1 MSSRTRATCSSRP
14 SCSTNCSRSVT
25 AVPSATAI
33 RVTPFGGLTS
43 DPRGMSVRVETTG
56 DGLALARE
64 VVFSPVADG
73 AVVEQTVRRLGEAIG
88 LGLIEVGERLPAEAE
103 LASRLAIAPITLRE
117 ALRILREAGY
127 LETRRGRGGG
137 TFVRRSLPQQPA
149 REARRHLARLT
160 VEELSDLMDFRVAVS
175 GAAVALAAERR
186 TDDDVAALDG
196 LVERMA
202 ALDSFPPYRRLDH
215 RFHLA
220 VASAAR
226 SPRLVAAE
234 TAIQADLAK
243 LLRLIPE
250 SAEMLHVSNEQHR
263 ELVAAIRARAPSR
276 ARAVME
282 AHVRGTGDFLVGLR
296 LGKLG

>member
-1 MSSRTRATCSSRP
+1 MATEVEIDGGRRP
-14 SCSTNCSRSVT
+14 
-25 AVPSATAI
+25 
-33 RVTPFGGLTS
+33 
-43 DPRGMSVRVETTG
+43 
-56 DGLALARE
+56 DGLALARD
-64 VVFSPVADG
+64 VVFSPVAEG

-88 LGLIEVGERLPAEAE
+88 LGLIEVGERLPPEAE
-103 LASRLAIAPITLRE
+103 LAARLAIAPMTLRE

-160 VEELSDLMDFRVAVS
+160 VEELSDLMDYRVAMS

-186 TDDDVAALDG
+186 TDADLVALEA
-196 LVERMA
+196 LVEQMA
-202 ALDSFPPYRRLDH
+202 KLDAFAPYRRLDH
-215 RFHLA
+215 RFHIT

-234 TAIQADLAK
+234 TAIQVDLAK

-263 ELVAAIRARAPSR
+263 ELLAAIRDRSPTR
-276 ARAVME
+276 ARGVMQ

>member
-1 MSSRTRATCSSRP
+1 MATKVEIGAEGRADS
-14 SCSTNCSRSVT
+14 
-25 AVPSATAI
+25 
-33 RVTPFGGLTS
+33 
-43 DPRGMSVRVETTG
+43 
-56 DGLALARE
+56 LALARD
-64 VVFSPVADG
+64 VVFSPVAEG
-73 AVVEQTVRRLGEAIG
+73 PVVEQTVRRLGEAIG
-88 LGLIEVGERLPAEAE
+88 LGLIEVGERLPPEAE
-103 LASRLAIAPITLRE
+103 LSTRLAIAPMTLRE
-117 ALRILREAGY
+117 ALRILREAGF

-149 REARRHLARLT
+149 REARRNLARLT
-160 VEELSDLMDFRVAVS
+160 VEELSDLMDYRVAVS

-186 TDDDVAALDG
+186 TDADLVALES

-202 ALDSFPPYRRLDH
+202 ELDSFPPYRRLDH

-226 SPRLVAAE
+226 SPRLVMAE
-234 TAIQADLAK
+234 TAIQVDLAK

-263 ELVAAIRARAPSR
+263 ELLAAIRDRSATR
-276 ARAVME
+276 ARGIMQ
-282 AHVRGTGDFLVGLR
+282 AHVSGTGDLLVGLR

>member
-1 MSSRTRATCSSRP
+1 MTHGAEVYP
-14 SCSTNCSRSVT
+14 D
-25 AVPSATAI
+25 
-33 RVTPFGGLTS
+33 GGL
-43 DPRGMSVRVETTG
+43 
-56 DGLALARE
+56 
-64 VVFSPVADG
+64 
-73 AVVEQTVRRLGEAIG
+73 VEQTVRRLGEAIG
-88 LGLIEVGERLPAEAE
+88 LGLIEVGERLPSEAE
-103 LASRLAIAPITLRE
+103 LAARLAIAPMTLRE

-137 TFVRRSLPQQPA
+137 TFVRRSLPQPPA

-160 VEELSDLMDFRVAVS
+160 VEELADLMDYRVAVS

-186 TDDDVAALDG
+186 TDADLEALRT

-202 ALDSFPPYRRLDH
+202 ALGSFAPYRRLDH
-215 RFHLA
+215 HFHIA

-226 SPRLVAAE
+226 SQRLVAAE

-263 ELVAAIRARAPSR
+263 EILAAIRAGDAGRG
-276 ARAVME
+276 RAVME
-282 AHVRGTGDFLVGLR
+282 THVRGTGDFLVGLR
-296 LGKLG
+296 LGKLA

>member
-1 MSSRTRATCSSRP
+1 MET
-14 SCSTNCSRSVT
+14 
-25 AVPSATAI
+25 
-33 RVTPFGGLTS
+33 
-43 DPRGMSVRVETTG
+43 RVESRG

-64 VVFSPVADG
+64 VVVSPVADG

-88 LGLIEVGERLPAEAE
+88 LGLIEVGERLPPEAE
-103 LASRLAIAPITLRE
+103 LATRLAIAPMTLRE

-137 TFVRRSLPQQPA
+137 TFVRRSLPRQPA

-160 VEELSDLMDFRVAVS
+160 VEELSDLMEFRVAVS

-186 TDDDVAALDG
+186 SDADLVALEA

-202 ALDSFPPYRRLDH
+202 VLDSFPPYRRLDH
-215 RFHLA
+215 RFHLT

-263 ELVAAIRARAPSR
+263 ELLAAIKARAAAR

-296 LGKLG
+296 LGRLG

>member
-1 MSSRTRATCSSRP
+1 MATQVEIGAESR
-14 SCSTNCSRSVT
+14 
-25 AVPSATAI
+25 
-33 RVTPFGGLTS
+33 
-43 DPRGMSVRVETTG
+43 G
-56 DGLALARE
+56 DSLGLARE
-64 VVFSPVADG
+64 IVFSPVADG

-88 LGLIEVGERLPAEAE
+88 LGLIEVGERLPPEAE
-103 LASRLAIAPITLRE
+103 LASRLAIAPMTLRE

-160 VEELSDLMDFRVAVS
+160 VEELSDLMDYRVAVS
-175 GAAVALAAERR
+175 AAAVELAADRRSHDDLIALER
-186 TDDDVAALDG
+186 
-196 LVERMA
+196 LVEQMA
-202 ALDSFPPYRRLDH
+202 ELDAFAPYRRLDH

-234 TAIQADLAK
+234 TAIQVDLAK

-263 ELVAAIRARAPSR
+263 QLLAAIRGRDAER
-276 ARAVME
+276 ARAVMQ
-282 AHVRGTGDFLVGLR
+282 AHIRGTGDFLVGLR
-296 LGKLG
+296 LGQLG

>member
-1 MSSRTRATCSSRP
+1 M
-14 SCSTNCSRSVT
+14 
-25 AVPSATAI
+25 
-33 RVTPFGGLTS
+33 
-43 DPRGMSVRVETTG
+43 
-56 DGLALARE
+56 ARQ

-88 LGLIEVGERLPAEAE
+88 LGLIEVGERLPPEAE
-103 LASRLAIAPITLRE
+103 LASRLAIAPMTLRE

-149 REARRHLARLT
+149 REARRHLAHLT
-160 VEELSDLMDFRVAVS
+160 VEELSDLMDYRVAVS
-175 GAAVALAAERR
+175 GAAVELAAERR
-186 TDDDVAALDG
+186 SDADLVALEAL
-196 LVERMA
+196 VARMA
-202 ALDSFPPYRRLDH
+202 ELDVFAPYRRLDH
-215 RFHLA
+215 RFHITI
-220 VASAAR
+220 ASAAR

-234 TAIQADLAK
+234 TAIQVDLAK

-263 ELVAAIRARAPSR
+263 ALLAALRARDATR
-276 ARAVME
+276 ARKVME
-282 AHVRGTGDFLVGLR
+282 THVRGTGDFLVGLR

>member
-1 MSSRTRATCSSRP
+1 MEIGTDSRDDSL
-14 SCSTNCSRSVT
+14 
-25 AVPSATAI
+25 
-33 RVTPFGGLTS
+33 G
-43 DPRGMSVRVETTG
+43 
-56 DGLALARE
+56 LARE

-88 LGLIEVGERLPAEAE
+88 LGLIEVGERLPPEAE
-103 LASRLAIAPITLRE
+103 LATRLAIAPMTLRE

-127 LETRRGRGGG
+127 LETRRGRDGG

-149 REARRHLARLT
+149 REARRNLARLT
-160 VEELSDLMDFRVAVS
+160 VEELSDLMDYRVAVS
-175 GAAVALAAERR
+175 GAAVELAAERR
-186 TDDDVAALDG
+186 SDADLVALEG
-196 LVERMA
+196 LVEQMA
-202 ALDSFPPYRRLDH
+202 ELDAFTPYRRLDH
-215 RFHLA
+215 RFHIT

-234 TAIQADLAK
+234 TAIQGDLAK

-250 SAEMLHVSNEQHR
+250 SAEMLHVSNDQHR
-263 ELVAAIRARAPSR
+263 ELLAAIRAGAAAQ

-282 AHVRGTGDFLVGLR
+282 THIRGTGDFLVGLR

>member
-1 MSSRTRATCSSRP
+1 MSAKVEIGTDG
-14 SCSTNCSRSVT
+14 RSD
-25 AVPSATAI
+25 S
-33 RVTPFGGLTS
+33 
-43 DPRGMSVRVETTG
+43 
-56 DGLALARE
+56 LALARE

-88 LGLIEVGERLPAEAE
+88 LGLIEVGERLPPEAE
-103 LASRLAIAPITLRE
+103 LSARLAIAPMTLRE

-186 TDDDVAALDG
+186 SQTELVALEG

-202 ALDSFPPYRRLDH
+202 ELDSFPPYRRLDH

-226 SPRLVAAE
+226 SPRLVTAE

-263 ELVAAIRARAPSR
+263 ELVAAIRERSAARAR
-276 ARAVME
+276 TAME

>member
-1 MSSRTRATCSSRP
+1 MA
-14 SCSTNCSRSVT
+14 
-25 AVPSATAI
+25 
-33 RVTPFGGLTS
+33 
-43 DPRGMSVRVETTG
+43 RGAEARGSNEV
-56 DGLALARE
+56 DGLALARD
-64 VVFSPVADG
+64 VVFAPLADG
-73 AVVEQTVRRLGEAIG
+73 ALVEQTVRRLGEAIG
-88 LGLIEVGERLPAEAE
+88 LGLLEVGERLPPEAE
-103 LASRLAIAPITLRE
+103 LASRLAIAPMTLRE

-137 TFVRRSLPQQPA
+137 TFVRRAIPQAPA
-149 REARRHLARLT
+149 REARRHLERLT

-186 TDDDVAALDG
+186 TESDVVALER

-202 ALDSFPPYRRLDH
+202 ALDSFRPYRRLDH
-215 RFHLA
+215 RFHIA

-263 ELVAAIRARAPSR
+263 ELLDAIRAGDADRGR
-276 ARAVME
+276 GVME
-282 AHVRGTGDFLVGLR
+282 THVRGTGDFLVGLR
-296 LGKLG
+296 LGKLAESA

>member
-1 MSSRTRATCSSRP
+1 MA
-14 SCSTNCSRSVT
+14 
-25 AVPSATAI
+25 SAAE
-33 RVTPFGGLTS
+33 VH
-43 DPRGMSVRVETTG
+43 G

-64 VVFSPVADG
+64 VVYSPLADG
-73 AVVEQTVRRLGEAIG
+73 ALVEQTVRRLGEAIG
-88 LGLIEVGERLPAEAE
+88 LGVLEVGERLPPEAE
-103 LASRLAIAPITLRE
+103 LASRLAIAPMTLRE

-137 TFVRRSLPQQPA
+137 TFVRRSLPQPPA

-160 VEELSDLMDFRVAVS
+160 VEELADLMDYRVAVS
-175 GAAVALAAERR
+175 GSAVALAAERR
-186 TDDDVAALDG
+186 TEEDLAALDE

-202 ALDSFPPYRRLDH
+202 ALDAFAPYRRLDH
-215 RFHLA
+215 RFHIA

-226 SPRLVAAE
+226 SARLVAAE

-263 ELVAAIRARAPSR
+263 EILSAIRAGDGERG
-276 ARAVME
+276 RAVME
-282 AHVRGTGDFLVGLR
+282 THVRGTGDFLVGLR
-296 LGKLG
+296 LGKLGAT

>member
-1 MSSRTRATCSSRP
+1 MTSRVKTDLDGA
-14 SCSTNCSRSVT
+14 
-25 AVPSATAI
+25 
-33 RVTPFGGLTS
+33 L
-43 DPRGMSVRVETTG
+43 
-56 DGLALARE
+56 DGLALARD

-73 AVVEQTVRRLGEAIG
+73 ALVERTVRRLGEAIG
-88 LGLIEVGERLPAEAE
+88 LGLLEVGERLPAEAE
-103 LASRLAIAPITLRE
+103 LASRLAIAPMTLRE

-137 TFVRRSLPQQPA
+137 TFVRRSLPQPPA
-149 REARRHLARLT
+149 REARRNLARLT

-186 TDDDVAALDG
+186 TDAELVALDG
-196 LVERMA
+196 LVEQMA

-234 TAIQADLAK
+234 TAIQSDLAK

-263 ELVAAIRARAPSR
+263 ELLAALRHRDVARG
-276 ARAVME
+276 RAVME
-282 AHVRGTGDFLVGLR
+282 AHVRGTGDLLVGLR
-296 LGKLG
+296 LGKLA

>member
-1 MSSRTRATCSSRP
+1 MATK
-14 SCSTNCSRSVT
+14 
-25 AVPSATAI
+25 
-33 RVTPFGGLTS
+33 
-43 DPRGMSVRVETTG
+43 VEIGSEASG
-56 DGLALARE
+56 DSLALARE

-88 LGLIEVGERLPAEAE
+88 LGLIEVGERLPPEAE
-103 LASRLAIAPITLRE
+103 LSTRLAIAPMTLRE

-149 REARRHLARLT
+149 REALRHLARLT
-160 VEELSDLMDFRVAVS
+160 VDELSDLMDYRVAVS

-186 TDDDVAALDG
+186 SEAELVALEG

-202 ALDSFPPYRRLDH
+202 GLDAFAPYRRLDH

-226 SPRLVAAE
+226 SQRLVVAE
-234 TAIQADLAK
+234 TAIQVDLAK

-263 ELVAAIRARAPSR
+263 ELLAAIRDRAPAR

-296 LGKLG
+296 LGKLGPG

>member
-1 MSSRTRATCSSRP
+1 M
-14 SCSTNCSRSVT
+14 
-25 AVPSATAI
+25 
-33 RVTPFGGLTS
+33 
-43 DPRGMSVRVETTG
+43 
-56 DGLALARE
+56 
-64 VVFSPVADG
+64 
-73 AVVEQTVRRLGEAIG
+73 
-88 LGLIEVGERLPAEAE
+88 
-103 LASRLAIAPITLRE
+103 TLRE

-127 LETRRGRGGG
+127 LVTRRGRGGG

-149 REARRHLARLT
+149 GEARRHLARLT

-186 TDDDVAALDG
+186 SSAEIAALRA

-202 ALDSFPPYRRLDH
+202 ELDSFSPYRRLDH

-263 ELVAAIRARAPSR
+263 ELLAAIEGRSAEE

>member
-1 MSSRTRATCSSRP
+1 MTSRVKT
-14 SCSTNCSRSVT
+14 
-25 AVPSATAI
+25 SADE
-33 RVTPFGGLTS
+33 R
-43 DPRGMSVRVETTG
+43 G
-56 DGLALARE
+56 DGLALARD

-73 AVVEQTVRRLGEAIG
+73 ALVEQTVRRLGEAIG
-88 LGLIEVGERLPAEAE
+88 LGLLEVGERLPAEAE
-103 LASRLAIAPITLRE
+103 LASRLAIAPMTLRE

-137 TFVRRSLPQQPA
+137 TFVRRSLPQPPA
-149 REARRHLARLT
+149 REARRNLARLT

-186 TDDDVAALDG
+186 TEAELDALHE
-196 LVERMA
+196 LVEQMA
-202 ALDSFPPYRRLDH
+202 ALDAFPPYRRLDH

-234 TAIQADLAK
+234 TAIQSDLAK

-250 SAEMLHVSNEQHR
+250 SAEMLHVSNDQHR
-263 ELVAAIRARAPSR
+263 ELLAALRARDT
-276 ARAVME
+276 ARAHSVME
-282 AHVRGTGDFLVGLR
+282 AHVRGTGDLLVGLR

>member
-1 MSSRTRATCSSRP
+1 M
-14 SCSTNCSRSVT
+14 
-25 AVPSATAI
+25 
-33 RVTPFGGLTS
+33 
-43 DPRGMSVRVETTG
+43 
-56 DGLALARE
+56 
-64 VVFSPVADG
+64 
-73 AVVEQTVRRLGEAIG
+73 
-88 LGLIEVGERLPAEAE
+88 
-103 LASRLAIAPITLRE
+103 
-117 ALRILREAGY
+117 REAGY

-160 VEELSDLMDFRVAVS
+160 VEELADLMDYRVAVS

-186 TDDDVAALDG
+186 SDADLVALEG

-202 ALDSFPPYRRLDH
+202 GLDAFAPYRRLDH

-234 TAIQADLAK
+234 TAIQVDLAK

-263 ELVAAIRARAPSR
+263 ELVAAIRAGAAAR
-276 ARAVME
+276 ARGVME
-282 AHVRGTGDFLVGLR
+282 THVRGTADFLVGLR
-296 LGKLG
+296 LGKLGES

>member
-1 MSSRTRATCSSRP
+1 MASKVEIDSGERP
-14 SCSTNCSRSVT
+14 
-25 AVPSATAI
+25 
-33 RVTPFGGLTS
+33 
-43 DPRGMSVRVETTG
+43 
-56 DGLALARE
+56 DGLALARD

-88 LGLIEVGERLPAEAE
+88 LGLIEVGERLPPEAE
-103 LASRLAIAPITLRE
+103 LATKLAIAPMTLRE

-137 TFVRRSLPQQPA
+137 TFVRRSLPQQPT

-160 VEELSDLMDFRVAVS
+160 VEELSDLMDYRVAMS

-186 TDDDVAALDG
+186 SDTDLAALEE
-196 LVERMA
+196 LVEQMA
-202 ALDSFPPYRRLDH
+202 GLDAFAPYRRLDH
-215 RFHLA
+215 RFHIA

-234 TAIQADLAK
+234 TAIQVDLAK

-263 ELVAAIRARAPSR
+263 ELLAAIRDRSATR
-276 ARAVME
+276 ARGVMQ

>member
-1 MSSRTRATCSSRP
+1 MATQVEIGSE
-14 SCSTNCSRSVT
+14 SRSD
-25 AVPSATAI
+25 S
-33 RVTPFGGLTS
+33 
-43 DPRGMSVRVETTG
+43 
-56 DGLALARE
+56 LALARE
-64 VVFSPVADG
+64 IVFSPVADG

-88 LGLIEVGERLPAEAE
+88 LGLIEVGERLPPETE
-103 LASRLAIAPITLRE
+103 LAARFAIAPMTLRE

-149 REARRHLARLT
+149 REARRNLARLT
-160 VEELSDLMDFRVAVS
+160 VEELSDLMDYRVAVS
-175 GAAVALAAERR
+175 AAAVELAAERR
-186 TDDDVAALDG
+186 SDDDLVALEE
-196 LVERMA
+196 LVEQMA
-202 ALDSFPPYRRLDH
+202 GLDAFAPYRRLDH

-234 TAIQADLAK
+234 TAIQVDLAK

-263 ELVAAIRARAPSR
+263 QLLAAIRARDAAR
-276 ARAVME
+276 ARAVMQ
-282 AHVRGTGDFLVGLR
+282 AHIRGTGDFLVGLR
-296 LGKLG
+296 LGQLG

>member
-1 MSSRTRATCSSRP
+1 MATRAEIRRESRND
-14 SCSTNCSRSVT
+14 S
-25 AVPSATAI
+25 
-33 RVTPFGGLTS
+33 
-43 DPRGMSVRVETTG
+43 
-56 DGLALARE
+56 LALARQ

-88 LGLIEVGERLPAEAE
+88 LGLIEVGERLPPEAE
-103 LASRLAIAPITLRE
+103 LASRLAIAPMTLRE

-149 REARRHLARLT
+149 REARRHLAHLT
-160 VEELSDLMDFRVAVS
+160 VEELSDLMDYRVAVS
-175 GAAVALAAERR
+175 GAAVELAAERR
-186 TDDDVAALDG
+186 SDADLVALEAL
-196 LVERMA
+196 VARMA
-202 ALDSFPPYRRLDH
+202 ELDAFAPYRRLDH
-215 RFHLA
+215 RFHITI
-220 VASAAR
+220 ASAAR

-234 TAIQADLAK
+234 TAIQVDLAK

-263 ELVAAIRARAPSR
+263 ALLAALRARDATR
-276 ARAVME
+276 ARKVME
-282 AHVRGTGDFLVGLR
+282 THVRGTGDFLVGLR

>member
-1 MSSRTRATCSSRP
+1 MA
-14 SCSTNCSRSVT
+14 
-25 AVPSATAI
+25 AK
-33 RVTPFGGLTS
+33 
-43 DPRGMSVRVETTG
+43 VEIDG
-56 DGLALARE
+56 DGRSDSLALARE

-88 LGLIEVGERLPAEAE
+88 LGLIEVGERLPPEAE
-103 LASRLAIAPITLRE
+103 LATRLAIAPMTLRE

-149 REARRHLARLT
+149 REARRNLARLT
-160 VEELSDLMDFRVAVS
+160 VEELSDLMDYRVAVS

-186 TDDDVAALDG
+186 SDADLFALER

-202 ALDSFPPYRRLDH
+202 RLDVFAPYRRLDH
-215 RFHLA
+215 RFHLT

-234 TAIQADLAK
+234 TAIQVDLAK

-263 ELVAAIRARAPSR
+263 ELLAAICAGAAAR

-282 AHVRGTGDFLVGLR
+282 THVRGTGDFLVGLR
-296 LGKLG
+296 LGRLGES